1 MVGISTRDAQNNFSS
16 SFFPRISSRW
26 WYGGEYKELNG
37 TKRIPPTLCTVS
49 FEIYITYKWYVCMLD
64 CSEQDGAS
72 GDTEEKMWR
81 RAGAFSQGD
90 GLGIVARAWR
100 DSDGISRN
108 ATCFF

>member
-1 MVGISTRDAQNNFSS
+1 MGS
-16 SFFPRISSRW
+16 
-26 WYGGEYKELNG
+26 EYKELNG

-81 RAGAFSQGD
+81 RAGGFSRGD

-108 ATCFF
+108 ATCFLGGGGGGGEYEGGNRKERVGEGGELR